1 MFTRAFSVRTAHVLC
16 IGMTATLAP
25 LALAPSASAKTH
37 TVACSQAALRT
48 AITTANST
56 PGTDTLKLTA
66 RCTYALTSELPSI
79 TSPIVINGNH
89 ATITRTAGS
98 FRILTVDGGNLTLR
112 TTTIANGDAAGS
124 AVLSSDGGGILVT
137 GNGTL
142 TVDCSVIR
150 DNTAAFGGGIGVAS
164 GSQAHVSESVVRDN
178 SSTQNGGG
186 LVNNG
191 TLTVRSSQISRNTA
205 GGAGGG
211 IASIGTL
218 TITTSNLVD
227 NTAQT
232 GGGIATGVPT
242 VPGGTTTVS
251 FSNVSQNQAANNNP
265 GGIYNNN
272 GIVTLQSTVVAG
284 NTPNNCSTSPSPV
297 PGCAG

>member
-1 MFTRAFSVRTAHVLC
+1 MFTRAFFLRTSQVLC
-16 IGMTATLAP
+16 IGMVTTLAP
-25 LALAPSASAKTH
+25 LALAPSASAGTH
-37 TVACSQAALRT
+37 TVACSQTALRT
-48 AITTANST
+48 AITAANNT
-56 PGTDTLKLTA
+56 PGTDTLKLTP
-66 RCTYALTSELPSI
+66 RCSYTLTSELPSI

-89 ATITRTAGS
+89 ATITRTSGS

-124 AVLSSDGGGILVT
+124 AIMSGAGGGILVT

-150 DNTAAFGGGIGVAS
+150 DNTAAFGGGISVFS
-164 GSQAHVSESVVRDN
+164 GSQAKVSESVVREN

-186 LVNNG
+186 LVNDG
-191 TLTVRSSQISRNTA
+191 TLTVRSSQISKNTA

-232 GGGIATGVPT
+232 GGGIANGAPT

-251 FSNVSQNQAANNNP
+251 FSNISQNQADDNNP

-272 GIVTLQSTVVAG
+272 GTVTLQATVVAG

-297 PGCAG
+297 PGCLN